1 MNGLG
6 IVRRSYMDAPEV
18 DGKVHLSDD
27 FDAEPGYLM
36 WVQIMHAMNM
46 MFGMFA

>member
-1 MNGLG
+1 
-6 IVRRSYMDAPEV
+6 MDAPEV